1 MVKQQEENFSSN
13 TNKINFTKAP
23 TFKQSNHPFIHISES
38 EIKNN
43 IPFIPKALKL
53 QNNLS
58 RKNGNVIQNKNFEE
72 NKFLT
77 NGLNKLLIPMNNTN
91 NNYRKNS
98 AGAESYSTCDE
109 MSPVKTKK
117 NKENKDK
124 KTFPK
129 KNKKKKGNKSPFKG
143 EAKDFKIKYKTE
155 LCKYYECNGYCIYGD
170 KCAYAHGKENLRS
183 KVTNTT
189 AYRTKK
195 CSQFF
200 EQGYCPYGNR
210 CQFAHQLKSNIINN
224 PYDKGMSYTKILET
238 ISKLENAG
246 NIKKLV
252 EKPRLPIF
260 EEICKEEEGNGSRLL
275 DDIKKL
281 GQTGLYKRIDNYH

>member
-1 MVKQQEENFSSN
+1 MVKQQEKNFS
-13 TNKINFTKAP
+13 TKANEMNYSYSP
-23 TFKQSNHPFIHISES
+23 EFNQNNQTYIHLSES
-38 EIKNN
+38 QIKNN
-43 IPFIPKALKL
+43 IPFIPKALKFQHNNN
-53 QNNLS
+53 QN
-58 RKNGNVIQNKNFEE
+58 NGNVLQNINLEE
-72 NKFLT
+72 KFKSNDINKII
-77 NGLNKLLIPMNNTN
+77 IPMNNTSDN
-91 NNYRKNS
+91 HRKNS

-109 MSPVKTKK
+109 MSPVKPKK
-117 NKENKDK
+117 IKEK

-155 LCKYYECNGYCIYGD
+155 LCKYYECNGYCKYGD
-170 KCAYAHGKENLRS
+170 KCAYAHGIENLRS

-195 CSQFF
+195 CTQFF

-224 PYDKGMSYTKILET
+224 PYDKGMTYTKILET
-238 ISKLENAG
+238 ISKLENVG

-252 EKPRLPIF
+252 EKPRLAIF
-260 EEICKEEEGNGSRLL
+260 EEICKDEEGNESRLL

-281 GQTGLYKRIDNYH
+281 SKSGLYKRVDNQN

>member
-1 MVKQQEENFSSN
+1 MVKQQEKNFS
-13 TNKINFTKAP
+13 TKANEMNYSYSP
-23 TFKQSNHPFIHISES
+23 EFNQNNQTYIHLSES
-38 EIKNN
+38 QIKNN
-43 IPFIPKALKL
+43 IPFIPKALKFQ
-53 QNNLS
+53 QNKNQN
-58 RKNGNVIQNKNFEE
+58 NGNVLQNINLEE
-72 NKFLT
+72 KFKSNDINKII
-77 NGLNKLLIPMNNTN
+77 IPMNNTSDN
-91 NNYRKNS
+91 HRKNS

-109 MSPVKTKK
+109 MSPVKPKKTK
-117 NKENKDK
+117 EK

-155 LCKYYECNGYCIYGD
+155 LCKYYECNGYCKYGD
-170 KCAYAHGKENLRS
+170 KCAYAHGIENLRS

-195 CSQFF
+195 CTQFF

-224 PYDKGMSYTKILET
+224 PYDKGMTYTKILET
-238 ISKLENAG
+238 ISKLENVG

-252 EKPRLPIF
+252 EKPRLAIF
-260 EEICKEEEGNGSRLL
+260 EEICKNEEGNESRLL

-281 GQTGLYKRIDNYH
+281 SKSGLYKRVDNQN

>member
-1 MVKQQEENFSSN
+1 MVKQQEKNFS
-13 TNKINFTKAP
+13 TKANEMNYSYSP
-23 TFKQSNHPFIHISES
+23 EFNQNNQTYIHLSES
-38 EIKNN
+38 QIKNN
-43 IPFIPKALKL
+43 IPFIPKALKFQHNNN
-53 QNNLS
+53 QN
-58 RKNGNVIQNKNFEE
+58 NGNVLQNINLEE
-72 NKFLT
+72 KFKSNDINKII
-77 NGLNKLLIPMNNTN
+77 IPMNNTSDN
-91 NNYRKNS
+91 HRKNS

-109 MSPVKTKK
+109 MSPVKPKK
-117 NKENKDK
+117 NKEK

-155 LCKYYECNGYCIYGD
+155 LCKYYECNGYCKYGD
-170 KCAYAHGKENLRS
+170 KCAYAHGIENLRS

-195 CSQFF
+195 CTQFF

-224 PYDKGMSYTKILET
+224 PYDKGMTYTKILET
-238 ISKLENAG
+238 ISKLENVG

-252 EKPRLPIF
+252 EKPRLAIF
-260 EEICKEEEGNGSRLL
+260 EEICKDEEGNESRLL

-281 GQTGLYKRIDNYH
+281 SKSGLYKRVDNQN

>member
-1 MVKQQEENFSSN
+1 MVKQQEKNFSSN
-13 TNKINFTKAP
+13 SNGFSFTNSF
-23 TFKQSNHPFIHISES
+23 QSRQNQEPQIHIPVLD
-38 EIKNN
+38 IKNN
-43 IPFIPKALKL
+43 TPFIPKAY
-53 QNNLS
+53 
-58 RKNGNVIQNKNFEE
+58 KNQINDNFKKNENFLPNINFEE
-72 NKFLT
+72 TKLMANDINKIT
-77 NGLNKLLIPMNNTN
+77 IPMGNPHINN
-91 NNYRKNS
+91 RKNS

-109 MSPVKTKK
+109 MSPEKLQK
-117 NKENKDK
+117 NKNK

-155 LCKYYECNGYCIYGD
+155 LCKYYECNGYCKYGD
-170 KCAYAHGKENLRS
+170 KCVYAHGKENLRS

-195 CSQFF
+195 CTQFF

-210 CQFAHQLKSNIINN
+210 CQFAHQLKSNVINN

-238 ISKLENAG
+238 ISKFENVG

-252 EKPRLPIF
+252 EKPRLKVF
-260 EEICKEEEGNGSRLL
+260 EEICKNEEGTESRLL
-275 DDIKKL
+275 NDIKKL
-281 GQTGLYKRIDNYH
+281 NQTGLYKRITTEN

>member
-1 MVKQQEENFSSN
+1 MVKQQEKNFS
-13 TNKINFTKAP
+13 TKANELNYSYSP
-23 TFKQSNHPFIHISES
+23 EFNQNNQTYIHLSES
-38 EIKNN
+38 QIKNN
-43 IPFIPKALKL
+43 IPFIPKALKFQ
-53 QNNLS
+53 QNKNQN
-58 RKNGNVIQNKNFEE
+58 NGNVLQNINLEE
-72 NKFLT
+72 KFKSNDINKII
-77 NGLNKLLIPMNNTN
+77 IPMNNTSDN
-91 NNYRKNS
+91 HRKNS

-109 MSPVKTKK
+109 MSPVKPKK
-117 NKENKDK
+117 NKEK

-155 LCKYYECNGYCIYGD
+155 LCKYYECNGYCKYGD
-170 KCAYAHGKENLRS
+170 KCAYAHGIENLRS

-195 CSQFF
+195 CTQFF

-224 PYDKGMSYTKILET
+224 PYDKGMTYTKILET
-238 ISKLENAG
+238 ISKLENVG

-252 EKPRLPIF
+252 EKPRLAIF
-260 EEICKEEEGNGSRLL
+260 EEICKDEEGNESRLL

-281 GQTGLYKRIDNYH
+281 SKSGLYKRVDNQN